1 MVTQETLRLARTAAE
16 ELRQRGEFDRAKA
29 IDALVE
35 ASRDEALPALDVV
48 TSSAAGDV
56 LGVTGQTIKNWV
68 RQRRLAGYRVG
79 GRIMVPKEALAD
91 YVCRART
98 ALDLDDV
105 SDQEAADLVA
115 EGRKGTRA

>member
-68 RQRRLAGYRVG
+68 RQRRLAGYRGWSHHGTKG
-79 GRIMVPKEALAD
+79 GAGGLCLPCPD
-91 YVCRART
+91 GARPRRR
-98 ALDLDDV
+98 L
-105 SDQEAADLVA
+105 
-115 EGRKGTRA
+115 